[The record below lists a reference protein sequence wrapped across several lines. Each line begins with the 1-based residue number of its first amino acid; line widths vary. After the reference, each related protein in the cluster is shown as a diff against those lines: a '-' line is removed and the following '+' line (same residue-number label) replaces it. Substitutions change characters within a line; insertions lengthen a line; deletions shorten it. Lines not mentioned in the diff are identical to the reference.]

1 MGNLNFGALGQV
13 SPTLLPPSTAS
24 GAGGGVPRTGSGPSG
39 SAAAVATSELA
50 NGEFT
55 ESEMR
60 KIMAN
65 ERLAELAL
73 ADPKR
78 VKRFEF

>member
-13 SPTLLPPSTAS
+13 PPTLPPPSPAS
-24 GAGGGVPRTGSGPSG
+24 GAGGSVPHTGSGPSG

-55 ESEMR
+55 ESEMK